1 MSRYVDNK
9 YYHVSSLHLV
19 MGNVW
24 SKGTV
29 LDTLPIIILKSGYMK
44 IKTTRTQ
51 QIITIILQAILH
63 TQPSACL
70 LDLPLSQT
78 PQFQQGSLFFL
89 LEHSHAHTSYTHR
102 QELRN

>member
-24 SKGTV
+24 CKGIA
-29 LDTLPIIILKSGYMK
+29 LDSLPIIILKSGYMK
-44 IKTTRTQ
+44 IKTARTQ
-51 QIITIILQAILH
+51 QLITIILQAILH
-63 TQPSACL
+63 TQPSARHL
-70 LDLPLSQT
+70 GLPLFQT
-78 PQFQQGSLFFL
+78 PHPQQGSLFFL
-89 LEHSHAHTSYTHR
+89 LEHSHVHTSYTHR